1 MNAMLFEV
9 HSMKTLDD
17 IEKGLH
23 EAAAMQKFGVLTVH
37 DLRATLS
44 KKGVELSRE
53 VRVYEVC
60 NPQQAKKVLDAN
72 PSISTALPCRIAVFA
87 TDNGNT
93 LSMIR
98 PTEMMKGFDTPGI
111 ESVAEEVEQ
120 AMKTM
125 MQDAAG

>member
-1 MNAMLFEV
+1 MSAMLFEV

-23 EAAAMQKFGVLTVH
+23 EAAAKQKFGVLTVH

-60 NPQQAKKVLDAN
+60 NPQQAKKVLEAN
-72 PSISTALPCRIAVFA
+72 PSISTALPCRIAVFT
-87 TDNGNT
+87 TDSGNT

-98 PTEMMKGFDTPGI
+98 PTEMMKGFDAPGI
-111 ESVAEEVEQ
+111 ASVAQEVEQ

>member
-1 MNAMLFEV
+1 MSAMLFEV

-23 EAAAMQKFGVLTVH
+23 EAAAKQKFGVLTVH

-60 NPQQAKKVLDAN
+60 NPQQAKKVLEAN

-87 TDNGNT
+87 TDGGNT

-98 PTEMMKGFDTPGI
+98 PTEMMKGFDAPGI
-111 ESVAEEVEQ
+111 ESVAQEVEQ
-120 AMKTM
+120 AMKVM

>member
-1 MNAMLFEV
+1 M
-9 HSMKTLDD
+9 
-17 IEKGLH
+17 
-23 EAAAMQKFGVLTVH
+23 VH

-60 NPQQAKKVLDAN
+60 NPQQAKKVLEAN

-87 TDNGNT
+87 TDGGNT

-98 PTEMMKGFDTPGI
+98 PTEMMKGFDAPGI
-111 ESVAEEVEQ
+111 ESVAQEVEQ
-120 AMKTM
+120 AMKVM

>member
-111 ESVAEEVEQ
+111 ESVAEEVEL

>member
-1 MNAMLFEV
+1 MSAMLFEV

-23 EAAAMQKFGVLTVH
+23 EATAKQKFGMLTVH

-44 KKGVELSRE
+44 KKGVELSRG

-60 NPQQAKKVLDAN
+60 NPQQAKKVLEAN

-87 TDNGNT
+87 ADSGNM
-93 LSMIR
+93 LSMIL
-98 PTEMMKGFDTPGI
+98 PAEMMRGFDTPGI
-111 ESVAEEVEQ
+111 ETVAEEVEQ
-120 AMKTM
+120 AMKAM